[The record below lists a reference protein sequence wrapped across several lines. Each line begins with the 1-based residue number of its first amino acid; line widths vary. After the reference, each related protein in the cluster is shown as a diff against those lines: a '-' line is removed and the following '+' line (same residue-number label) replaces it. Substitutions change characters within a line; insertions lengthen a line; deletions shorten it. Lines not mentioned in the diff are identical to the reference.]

1 MFVSKLSC
9 LDLLRLALHADLKM
23 MPPVKK
29 PKFEERN
36 INCFVYKSG
45 VHDFEYV
52 HSAKAID
59 VATGIEAKGQ
69 NYKSKSGAKKHAHA
83 NLKEELLKRGIIS

>member
-1 MFVSKLSC
+1 MFRPTKLC
-9 LDLLRLALHADLKM
+9 FAEM
-23 MPPVKK
+23 MPSAKK

-36 INCFVYKSG
+36 VTCFVYRSNWYK
-45 VHDFEYV
+45 FEYV
-52 HSAKAID
+52 YSAKAID

-69 NYKSKSGAKKHAHA
+69 NYKSKSGAKEHARA